1 MLARFRSGRK
11 LRTKNFHRNA
21 FHEDFYVKVACFCAE
36 VCFGVSC
43 WLDLRLPAQS
53 ARNLGV
59 MPGLRVGNAQVA
71 EWLMAADCK
80 SAALRSYGGSNPPL
94 CTTIFQNRERDL
106 KMEKRKRFYVAL
118 AVYAVLA
125 LLAWMTMSSEPIS
138 SGNGWLNNWVSMRA
152 LTIAI
157 LAVFAFR
164 TALHW
169 KAGQIREQDDEEE
182 QV

>member
-1 MLARFRSGRK
+1 
-11 LRTKNFHRNA
+11 
-21 FHEDFYVKVACFCAE
+21 
-36 VCFGVSC
+36 
-43 WLDLRLPAQS
+43 
-53 ARNLGV
+53 
-59 MPGLRVGNAQVA
+59 
-71 EWLMAADCK
+71 
-80 SAALRSYGGSNPPL
+80 
-94 CTTIFQNRERDL
+94 
-106 KMEKRKRFYVAL
+106 MEKRKRFYVAL